1 MLTELTIV
9 SAFLAGL
16 LSAAH
21 CIGMCGGIVGAL
33 TLTIPN
39 NQSLWLYL
47 FSYNLG
53 RISSYTIAGLVVG
66 FLGASVTEQLSLH
79 DYHFVILQFSGIFM
93 IILGL
98 YMGDWWKGLA
108 ILEQMGHHL
117 WCKLEPWGQNLI
129 PVKKPWQ
136 AFGFGLVWGW
146 LPCGLVYSIL
156 AFSLAS
162 CNTWQGGTLM
172 LAFGLGTLPT
182 SLALGA
188 TTKWIIN
195 FTNNSQVRKLTAILI
210 VILGLI
216 VVYEARYTSYG

>member
-1 MLTELTIV
+1 MLTELTII

-16 LSAAH
+16 LSTGH
-21 CIGMCGGIVGAL
+21 CIGMCGSIVGAL
-33 TLTIPN
+33 TLTIPK

-53 RISSYTIAGLVVG
+53 RISSYTAAGLLFG
-66 FLGASVTEQLSLH
+66 FLGASVADQFSLH
-79 DYHFVILQFSGIFM
+79 NYHFIILQFSGIFM

-98 YMGDWWKGLA
+98 YIGDWWKGLSA
-108 ILEQMGHHL
+108 LERIGAHV
-117 WCKLEPWGQNLI
+117 WCKLEPWGQSLI

-136 AFGFGLVWGW
+136 AFSFGLIWGW

-162 CNTWQGGTLM
+162 GDIVQGGTLM

-182 SLALGA
+182 TLALGA
-188 TTKWIIN
+188 TTKWIIT
-195 FTNNSQVRKLTAILI
+195 FTNNSQVRKFTAILI
-210 VILGLI
+210 IILGLI
-216 VVYEARYTSYG
+216 VVYEAR